1 INPQHLQPVAAMLGR
16 IASARRLMAGAA
28 SARVRA
34 FSAPAAASAAASNKI
49 EVFVDG
55 NPVQCDPGMT
65 VLQACALAGVEIP
78 RFCYHERLSIAG
90 NCRMCLVEVEKSI
103 KPVASCAMPVMK
115 GMRVKTD
122 SPMTRKAR
130 EGVMEFLL
138 VNHPLD
144 CPICD
149 QGGECDLQ
157 DQSMVFG
164 SDRSRFTDNLHDGK
178 RATIMTRC
186 IHCTRCVRFASE
198 VAGVEDLGTTGR
210 GNDMQIGTYV
220 EKLFRSELSG
230 NVIDLCPVGALTSKP
245 YSFTA
250 RPWELSRVESVDV
263 MDALGSNITVSSR
276 TNEVMRVIP
285 RLHDGINEEWISDK
299 TRFAYDGLKRQ
310 RLVAP
315 MLRRSGNLTDSDWPD
330 ALHEVARRL
339 SASRESP
346 DQTAVLAGPFADA
359 ESLTALKDL
368 VNAAQSELVCTEE
381 AFPGCTDLRSAY
393 LMNSRIAGVED
404 ADLVLLVG
412 TNPRYEAPVLNARLR
427 KCWLHNELLVASFDL
442 SYTYDHLGD
451 SPETLLRLADGSH
464 PFAKT
469 LAAAKRPLVLLG
481 SEALCRPDGR
491 ALHSAALQLSE
502 LLRQKMK
509 AANPE
514 EADWRV
520 FNLLHRVASQV
531 AALDLGYRA
540 GPESIRAAKPRLLFL
555 LGADAG
561 LIKRTD
567 LASDAYVVYIG
578 SHGDNGAAIADA
590 VLPGVAFTEKNAT
603 YVNTEGRAQQTRL
616 AVSSPGAAREDWK
629 IVRALSELAGAPLPY
644 DNLNQVRARMAQ
656 IAPHLTRYDSVEEA
670 NYFSQC
676 LQLAKSP
683 GDAKLDAAP
692 IRLSLMDLPDFYMTD
707 AISRSS
713 LTMAKC
719 VQAASKPTKY

>member
-1 INPQHLQPVAAMLGR
+1 
-16 IASARRLMAGAA
+16 
-28 SARVRA
+28 
-34 FSAPAAASAAASNKI
+34 
-49 EVFVDG
+49 
-55 NPVQCDPGMT
+55 
-65 VLQACALAGVEIP
+65 
-78 RFCYHERLSIAG
+78 
-90 NCRMCLVEVEKSI
+90 
-103 KPVASCAMPVMK
+103 
-115 GMRVKTD
+115 
-122 SPMTRKAR
+122 
-130 EGVMEFLL
+130 
-138 VNHPLD
+138 
-144 CPICD
+144 
-149 QGGECDLQ
+149 
-157 DQSMVFG
+157 
-164 SDRSRFTDNLHDGK
+164 
-178 RATIMTRC
+178 
-186 IHCTRCVRFASE
+186 
-198 VAGVEDLGTTGR
+198 
-210 GNDMQIGTYV
+210 
-220 EKLFRSELSG
+220 
-230 NVIDLCPVGALTSKP
+230 
-245 YSFTA
+245 
-250 RPWELSRVESVDV
+250 
-263 MDALGSNITVSSR
+263 
-276 TNEVMRVIP
+276 
-285 RLHDGINEEWISDK
+285 
-299 TRFAYDGLKRQ
+299 
-310 RLVAP
+310 
-315 MLRRSGNLTDSDWPD
+315 LRRSGNLTDSDWPD

-427 KCWLHNELLVASFDL
+427 KCWLHNELLVAS
-442 SYTYDHLGD
+442 
-451 SPETLLRLADGSH
+451 
-464 PFAKT
+464 T

-561 LIKRTD
+561 LIKRAD

-676 LQLAKSP
+676 LQLAKSVSFSWLF
-683 GDAKLDAAP
+683 AL
-692 IRLSLMDLPDFYMTD
+692 LPP
-707 AISRSS
+707 R
-713 LTMAKC
+713 
-719 VQAASKPTKY
+719 